1 MEIRPH
7 NPKLLLLDGNGK
19 PIPFA
24 HILFYNE
31 GTDVPAGV
39 LVEETGA
46 TTTFVV
52 ADDSGFFPS
61 VVLQKK
67 KYTLRSFVPMEG
79 VESPSFPEDFVAYES
94 WNLDGGEEPEDIET
108 AIAELTS
115 LDELRALS
123 TTEYTTAD
131 VNGVRY
137 VLANN
142 RFGDTDDGGYA
153 IAPTDDNTKIW
164 FAQLSGNLLPVTLWG
179 AAPTGT
185 EDSSS
190 AISSAFAC
198 VARYSGRASYLTCP
212 SIVFFPN
219 GIFSISENVNATAPV
234 EVSSETHF
242 YNSTD
247 SALEIVLYSSYK
259 FRGSDTLRTGTAPVH
274 IRYSVNFPHYV
285 DGGLEGG
292 EIEGQFVGGYAE
304 VFSPLIVNKDGVS
317 RTIARAIVP
326 SAGLA
331 IESQGVGALTIKE
344 FDFSSGGTLDLGGVE
359 NVLTTSA
366 EIRTSY
372 LANPVRDLAKI
383 NGKRLV
389 IDTAIAIQTN
399 TELKFDEVYVAP
411 GGSVSSAYPS
421 ATLNFS
427 CRGHIV
433 GEASTIHIKGL
444 ILGRAPSPR
453 AIDWTGCG
461 SAEFSAYVNAR
472 NGDADFENVTIPAD
486 IVLSAPVTL
495 RNFNITGS
503 LTSSSSL
510 YLYGGSV
517 SNGLACK
524 YLHAWDTTFG
534 YITNACDIE
543 LVGCIVRNNISFVDD
558 RTGTDIDARIYR
570 TLLQGYLN
578 FTTGNPLARLV
589 VRECHV
595 AHACFIGHNVGG
607 IISPTYTPTILAWSS
622 SVRVNIDIS
631 DNTTTDTGTSPLLRS
646 KGIAKLD
653 GQEQSGTQYLTRI
666 ALKGIVDFI
675 DGAGQSRVLDAIFR
689 GFAVGNYD
697 TSGGALL
704 TATQYELDANGHA
717 TARRRGGNVAIAY
730 LDPWNTQLQY

>member
-39 LVEETGA
+39 YVEDTGV
-46 TTTFVV
+46 TTSFVV

-94 WNLDGGEEPEDIET
+94 WNLDGGEEAEDIET

-123 TTEYTTAD
+123 TAEYSSAD

-142 RFGDTDDGGYA
+142 SFNDTDDGGYA

-179 AAPTGT
+179 ADPTGT

-198 VARYSGRASYLTCP
+198 VSRYSARASSIPCP
-212 SIVFFPN
+212 SVVFFPN

-247 SALEIVLYSSYK
+247 SALEFVIYSSYK
-259 FRGSDTLRTGTAPVH
+259 FRGSDLLRTGTAPVH
-274 IRYSVNFPHYV
+274 IRYSVNAPHYV

-292 EIEGQFVGGYAE
+292 EIEGRFVGGYAE
-304 VFSPLIVNKDGVS
+304 VFSPLISNKDGIS

-331 IESQGVGALTIKE
+331 IEAQGVGALTINE
-344 FDFSSGGTLDLGGVE
+344 FDFSSGGTLDLGGVD
-359 NVLTTSA
+359 NVLTTST

-372 LANPVRDLAKI
+372 LANPVRDLLKI

-389 IDTAIAIQTN
+389 IDTAIAINTN
-399 TELKFDEVYVAP
+399 TELKFDEVYVAT
-411 GGSVSSAYPS
+411 GGSLSSAYPS

-444 ILGRAPSPR
+444 ILGRAPSAH

-461 SAEFSAYVNAR
+461 SAEFTAYVNAC
-472 NGDADFENVTIPAD
+472 NGDADFEEVTITAD
-486 IVLSAPVTL
+486 IALPVPAIL
-495 RNFNITGS
+495 RNFKITGS
-503 LTSSSSL
+503 LTSSNSL
-510 YLYGGSV
+510 MLYGGYV
-517 SNGLACK
+517 SNGVACK
-524 YLHAWDTTFG
+524 TLHAENSTFG
-534 YITNACDIE
+534 YISNACDIE
-543 LVGCIVRNNISFVDD
+543 LVGCAVLNNLSFVSDG
-558 RTGTDIDARIYR
+558 TQTDIDVRIYR
-570 TLLQGYLN
+570 TNLQGYLN
-578 FTTGNPLARLV
+578 FTTANPLARLV
-589 VRECHV
+589 VRECST
-595 AHACFIGHNVGG
+595 AHSCFIAKNVGG
-607 IISPTYTPTILAWSS
+607 VITPTYNPIVYDWSS
-622 SVRVNIDIS
+622 SARVCIDIS
-631 DNTTTDTGTSPLLRS
+631 DNTTTDTSTQPLLRS
-646 KGIAKLD
+646 RGISALD
-653 GQEQSGTQYLTRI
+653 GTAQSGVYYLTKLKSMGFVDFFKPSGTESRI
-666 ALKGIVDFI
+666 A
-675 DGAGQSRVLDAIFR
+675 DAIFTH
-689 GFAVGNYD
+689 FSVGNNVP
-697 TSGGALL
+697 SGPLAYTTDGDG
-704 TATQYELDANGHA
+704 DAV
-717 TARRRGGNVAIAY
+717 VAKSVSGLCDAV
-730 LDPWNTQLQY
+730 LDPWNTQTNW